1 MILII
6 AFTVYMWNFSN
17 PDTNGAE
24 ESVIVI
30 LLHVSLQ
37 LRAVD

>member
-1 MILII
+1 MII

-17 PDTNGAE
+17 PDTNNGAE